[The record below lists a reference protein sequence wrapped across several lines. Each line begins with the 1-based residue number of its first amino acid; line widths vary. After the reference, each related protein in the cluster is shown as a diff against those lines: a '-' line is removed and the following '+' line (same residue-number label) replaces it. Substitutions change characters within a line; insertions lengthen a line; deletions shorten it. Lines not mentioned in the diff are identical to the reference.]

1 MTDHTT
7 VPYVVATATL
17 ADIDELVTFWEIA
30 GENDARPI
38 DSVSA
43 VHALL
48 RRDLEAVLVIRADDR
63 IVGTVIA
70 GWDGWRA
77 HLYRLAVH
85 PEHRRQGVART
96 LLDAA
101 EARLSALGAGRFDA
115 MVLDGNDLGQSAW
128 SARGYAP
135 QPQWRRWVRTAR

>member
-1 MTDHTT
+1 MTDHPI
-7 VPYVVATATL
+7 VSYVVPP
-17 ADIDELVTFWEIA
+17 ADIDELVAFWEIA
-30 GENDARPI
+30 GENDARPT
-38 DSVSA
+38 DSMQA
-43 VHALL
+43 VRALL
-48 RRDLEAVLVIRADDR
+48 RRDPEAVLVIRADDR

-77 HLYRLAVH
+77 HLCRLAVH
-85 PEHRRQGVART
+85 PEQRRQGVARA

-115 MVLDGNDLGQSAW
+115 MVLEGNALGQSAW

-135 QPQWRRWVRTAR
+135 QQQWRRWVRAAR